1 MTAQKATD
9 EQIMACSGMTNV
21 AAAKSLGMNVRTY
34 ERRKAALARK
44 GYSPDHD
51 MTHAVPDGYN
61 VKGVSTL
68 YREDGT
74 VAAQWVKSQ
83 ADRERQMEL
92 LREACEAMTE
102 DLPKVKPR
110 KAGKCYL
117 KSALTAYPIG
127 DPHVGM
133 LAWHEEAGESWDLSI
148 AEQTHCAAMARLVE
162 ASPPTEQALIVNL
175 GDAMH
180 YDSMVPVTA
189 TSGNILDADGR
200 YAKMARVAV
209 KVIRQCIEAALTKHK
224 HIHVKNVIGNHDQC
238 GAVWLSLAL
247 AHVYSNEPRVTV
259 DTTPSVFSYFRF
271 GNNLIGCHHGHTCK
285 PEKLPGVM
293 ATDRAK
299 DWGETEHRYWF
310 TGHVHH
316 AAFREFPGVSVE
328 SFGTL
333 AAKDAYAANGGW
345 RSRRSM
351 TAIVLDKQHGEIAR
365 SMVRPEMLGESA

>member
-1 MTAQKATD
+1 MSTQKYTD
-9 EQIMACSGMTNV
+9 DQLIEAHKRLGSLRAV
-21 AAAKSLGMNVRTY
+21 AREFGVAKSGVQ
-34 ERRKAALARK
+34 ERFKRLASK
-44 GYSPDHD
+44 GYAPDYDFVHP
-51 MTHAVPDGYN
+51 VPDGFRA
-61 VKGVSTL
+61 KRVSTG
-68 YREDGT
+68 RKTDDGF
-74 VAAQWVKSQ
+74 QWVIAE
-83 ADRERQMEL
+83 ADKARQDEMM
-92 LREACEAMTE
+92 REACEAMIA
-102 DLPKVKPR
+102 DLPKLKPR

-127 DPHVGM
+127 DPHFGM
-133 LAWHEEAGESWDLSI
+133 LAWQEECGDSWDLQI
-148 AEQTHCAAMARLVE
+148 AEKTHCESMARLIE
-162 ASPPTEQALIVNL
+162 SSPPTEQALIVNL
-175 GDAMH
+175 GDALH
-180 YDSMVPVTA
+180 YDGMIPVTA
-189 TSGNILDADGR
+189 RSGNFLDADGR

-209 KVIRQCIEAALTKHK
+209 KVIRQCIESALEKHK
-224 HIHVKNVIGNHDQC
+224 TVHVKNVIGNHDEV

-247 AHVYSNEPRVTV
+247 AHVYANEPRVTV

-285 PEKLPGVM
+285 AEKLPGVM

-299 DWGETEHRYWF
+299 DWGETEHRYWY

-351 TAIVLDKQHGEIAR
+351 TAIVLDKQHGEVAR
-365 SMVRPEMLGESA
+365 NMVRPEMLGKAA